1 MDTQFLSILREMFIH
16 GEQGNSLMY
25 CKYINSAC
33 GQLGLASMKDL
44 PTDVEGY
51 PY

>member
-1 MDTQFLSILREMFIH
+1 
-16 GEQGNSLMY
+16 
-25 CKYINSAC
+25 
-33 GQLGLASMKDL
+33 MKDL

>member
-1 MDTQFLSILREMFIH
+1 MCTLGVPGKL
-16 GEQGNSLMY
+16 
-25 CKYINSAC
+25 KYILIEENSAC